1 MTDTAITT
9 ADAVLELLEREACAI
24 NMTGLVQLLAD
35 HAEPEI
41 KRLTNDLYM
50 KGKINRVQ
58 VMAPHGRYYAFY
70 ALSVRTARGQA
81 GRAQLEQL
89 EAPAPALLPEKL
101 TPEEA
106 VKVLERGGWEAGP
119 EIVEPVDLAA
129 PAAPIQ
135 IERRVADRRRLTA
148 LEVIKRWRLPY
159 TLGRVVE
166 VIAGSRKGG
175 LARDDAALAI
185 KLLREHVRGDE

>member
-1 MTDTAITT
+1 MTATAITT

-35 HAEPEI
+35 HTEPEI

-50 KGKINRVQ
+50 KGKIQRVQ
-58 VMAPHGRYYAFY
+58 VVAPHGRYYAFY

-89 EAPAPALLPEKL
+89 AETGPAPAPLPETL
-101 TPEEA
+101 STEQA
-106 VKVLERGGWEAGP
+106 LDVLERAGWIPEP
-119 EIVEPVDLAA
+119 EIVEPVDA
-129 PAAPIQ
+129 AAPIQ
-135 IERRVADRRRLTA
+135 IERRVADRRRLTV
-148 LEVIKRWRLPY
+148 LEVVKRWRLGY
-159 TLGRVVE
+159 QLGRVVE

-175 LARDDAALAI
+175 LTRDDAALAI
-185 KLLREHVRGDE
+185 KMLREHVREGE